1 MPLTVVRARR
11 KKATTIEIDVETKLS
26 ERWDKFSFEC
36 IFVIP
41 VYESV
46 ECRKILFDV
55 GVERRKDLVTRLG
68 INIEHLP
75 CSCCAVFGS
84 ILLSHSFTPN
94 LESLLGQSEI
104 VPGCIL
110 FCEIRESRN
119 RSFKSCDFVTDCL
132 RHSRHRL

>member
-26 ERWDKFSFEC
+26 ERWDKLSFEC

-46 ECRKILFDV
+46 ERRKILLDL
-55 GVERRKDLVTRLG
+55 GVERRKDLVARLG
-68 INIEHLP
+68 INIEYLP

-94 LESLLGQSEI
+94 LESLLRQSEI
-104 VPGCIL
+104 VPGSIL
-110 FCEIRESRN
+110 FCEVR
-119 RSFKSCDFVTDCL
+119 
-132 RHSRHRL
+132 